1 MRKLNKTALKLFDYA
16 QTIPVIDT
24 HEHFPQNE
32 KEYLAT
38 PITFGELFIPYITN
52 DLYSS
57 GMPFGIGDNMRAAPF
72 HFIEDDWD
80 ILEPFWNNVKFGSY
94 ARSLRIALKK
104 YYDVED
110 LTRENYKEVLKKINE
125 NHNPDIFKK
134 VLKEDCNIKKVI
146 SCRSDISSYEDNF
159 VLSNV
164 STPALLA
171 QNKGGIEL
179 MLKFCTSGKNV
190 TGSSDANVTQISNL
204 KLDEFIELGNV
215 WMEKMAKNGAIE
227 FKCRANPVSVP
238 DKEKAEAEFQ
248 RVLNG
253 DDVIEWDT
261 NNICA
266 YILEANAKKAAE
278 LNLPIA
284 LHTGVWHDF
293 RNLDIRDTLGV
304 ITRNPDTKF
313 DLYHLG
319 IPAVRTALQIV
330 KNFPN
335 AYLNLCWAH
344 IVAPE
349 MLIQT
354 MKESIDMIPLNKVFA
369 FGGDYLRVI
378 ERVYGHLHIAKEN
391 IAIVLGDRVDTELMD
406 FDTAKETML
415 KWFYTNPA
423 SFYGIE

>member
-1 MRKLNKTALKLFDYA
+1 MRKLNKTASQLFDFA
-16 QTIPVIDT
+16 RTIPVIDT

-57 GMPFGIGDNMRAAPF
+57 GMPFEIGDNIRAVPF
-72 HFIEDDWD
+72 YFIEEDWEA
-80 ILEPFWNNVKFGSY
+80 LEPYWNNVKFGSY

-104 YYDVED
+104 YYDVDD
-110 LTRENYKEVLKKINE
+110 LTRENYKEVLEKINK
-125 NHNPDIFKK
+125 NHKPDIFKK

-146 SCRSDISSYEDNF
+146 SCRSDISSYADNF

-164 STPALLA
+164 STPSLMGQTKTGIDTLL
-171 QNKGGIEL
+171 KY
-179 MLKFCTSGKNV
+179 CGKENV
-190 TGSSDANVTQISNL
+190 KNI
-204 KLDEFIELGNV
+204 DEFIEIGNV
-215 WMEKMAKNGAIE
+215 WMEKMAADGAIE
-227 FKCRANPVSVP
+227 FKCRANPFSVP
-238 DKEKAEAEFQ
+238 DKQKAEAEFQ
-248 RVLNG
+248 RVLKG

-266 YILEANAKKAAE
+266 YILEDNARKAAE

-304 ITRNPDTKF
+304 IVRNQDTRF

-319 IPAVRTALQIV
+319 IPNVRTALQIV
-330 KNFPN
+330 KNFRN

-344 IVAPE
+344 IVAPD

-354 MKESIDMIPLNKVFA
+354 MKESIDMVPLNKVFA
-369 FGGDYLRVI
+369 FGGDYTRIV

-391 IAIVLGDRVDTELMD
+391 ISIVLADRVDDELMD
-406 FDTAKETML
+406 MDTAKETML
-415 KWFYTNPA
+415 KWFYKNPA
-423 SFYGIE
+423 NFYGIE